1 MNAPNENMK
10 KQVTVLTLLAGA
22 LIATP
27 SFAGPAG
34 CCGFDTSAMS
44 MCPGMANHDSPAAAP
59 SATQIKL
66 PQQVAS
72 VFDSYSRIQTSLAK
86 DSLEGVAKSARTMAK
101 AANEDASGALPKNL
115 AQQAEAVAKAT
126 DLASARKAFKPLSES
141 LITYCAKAPR
151 VAGYYRQVHCSMADA
166 SWLQTD
172 SVVNNPYMGKAMAR
186 CGEFVGSGA
195 AQNQGDHSMH
205 MH

>member
-1 MNAPNENMK
+1 
-10 KQVTVLTLLAGA
+10 
-22 LIATP
+22 
-27 SFAGPAG
+27 
-34 CCGFDTSAMS
+34 
-44 MCPGMANHDSPAAAP
+44 MASHDSPAAAP

-66 PQQVAS
+66 PQQTAS

-86 DSLEGVAKSARTMAK
+86 DSLEGVAESSRAIAK
-101 AANEDASGALPKNL
+101 AAKEDASGTLPTNL

-126 DLASARKAFKPLSES
+126 DLANARKAFKPLSES
-141 LITYCAKAPR
+141 LIAYCAKNPH